1 LAYFVDFNSAGA
13 AEGRGSGRRPETLVV
28 MAGAV
33 EGALDAGFVA
43 ALSGEG
49 VGAPAEDVGQ
59 LLGLVEA
66 IVPLLEVILV
76 VEDTGF
82 DNAGFVFR
90 RSEYENSRD
99 VFDRMISSIRF

>member
-1 LAYFVDFNSAGA
+1 
-13 AEGRGSGRRPETLVV
+13 

-33 EGALDAGFVA
+33 EGALDTGFVA
-43 ALSGEG
+43 AEGGEG

-66 IVPLLEVILV
+66 IVPLLDVILV

-82 DNAGFVFR
+82 DDAGFVFR
-90 RSEYENSRD
+90 RSEYENCRD